1 MNEFIVEQNHYLH
14 LPSTMHMMPSQ
25 WKVAETYVIEID
37 LAHESGLRLKQSYEL
52 LSKQVGGYD
61 NLGFTKQ
68 DHKNYL
74 RTR

>member
-1 MNEFIVEQNHYLH
+1 
-14 LPSTMHMMPSQ
+14 MMSSQ
-25 WKVAETYVIEID
+25 RKVAATHTIEID
-37 LAHESGLRLKQSYEL
+37 LAHELGLRLKQSYEL

-74 RTR
+74 HIK

>member
-1 MNEFIVEQNHYLH
+1 MTTTH
-14 LPSTMHMMPSQ
+14 
-25 WKVAETYVIEID
+25 AIEID

-61 NLGFTKQ
+61 NFGFTKQ

-74 RTR
+74 HTKR